1 MRDLGF
7 EQPIAPAL
15 LGLLLLLLGLLVAPH
30 AANLPTAV
38 LAVFYAGVAWR
49 LLAMR
54 WPRLMPRRW
63 LLGLLTLAALALVI
77 GGGVVDG
84 RRTATALLVV
94 MLGLKLLEL
103 RARRDMHITLYLGY
117 FVIMTQ
123 FLYDQSLGLALY
135 LFAGMAG
142 LSLVQLGLSRAA
154 PDWGRQLRAAGGMLL
169 AALPLALVLFLLF
182 PRLQSP
188 LWALSAPS
196 AVTGISGEMTLGN
209 IGELTRS
216 QATAF
221 RAEFFGRVPEPAQRY
236 WRGPVLWQTDGR
248 RWTAGVR
255 PVQPDVPANAG
266 TGIIDYEVTLEPTGQ
281 YWLFGLDVV
290 TRVPEEARLNRNFA
304 LVSDQR
310 VTRRLSYRAAS
321 DPDLRMLGLSEYER
335 RLGLQLPESVSARV
349 RALVAGWQASTDP
362 QQPLQLVQKALDYYR
377 QQPFVYTLSPGELQG
392 DAIDRFLFETRR
404 GFCEHYAGSFTL
416 LMRLAGL
423 PARVVIGYQGGE
435 QNPHGD
441 HWVVR
446 QSDAHAWS
454 EVWLPDL
461 GWWRVDPTA
470 AVAPERIE
478 QAIDAAL
485 SDASGEVVFRT
496 GDLGW
501 FGAALREAAW
511 FADAMDLGWH
521 RWVIGFSAQR
531 QGSLLQQLGLGGGTL
546 QLALALLLGAALAS
560 GLVYL
565 ASRLPKPQRADP
577 LPRLWRQYRERLQGA
592 GLQTAA
598 WQGPDTVSRAAAQSF
613 PEAASDLLAIGR
625 IYVQL
630 RYGRRAD
637 PQQLRALRRRIRR
650 LRLR

>member
-63 LLGLLTLAALALVI
+63 LLSLLTLAALALVI

-135 LFAGMAG
+135 LFVGMAG

-321 DPDLRMLGLSEYER
+321 DPDLRMLGLSEHER
-335 RLGLQLPESVSARV
+335 RLGLQLPESVSPRV

-441 HWVVR
+441 HWIVR

-511 FADAMDLGWH
+511 LADAMDLGWH

-546 QLALALLLGAALAS
+546 QLALTLLLGAALAS

-565 ASRLPKPQRADP
+565 ASRLPRPRRADP

-592 GLQTAA
+592 GLQAAA
-598 WQGPDTVSRAAAQSF
+598 WQGPDTVSRAAARRF
-613 PEAASDLLAIGR
+613 PDAAADLLAIGR